1 MTEGWMPDQAG
12 HDKRS
17 NSKGPFL
24 APPGGAVPRSRPF
37 HFRGE
42 DCLSAASSA
51 AHTPGTGAQ
60 APPLGGPAR
69 APLVLGPFAETKG
82 PRRVGPKPHN
92 PPPLVVRGRHPAGE
106 KKGRA
111 GTQARPYTQT
121 P

>member
-1 MTEGWMPDQAG
+1 MPDQAG

-51 AHTPGTGAQ
+51 AHTTGTGAQ
-60 APPLGGPAR
+60 APPLGATPGRPWFW
-69 APLVLGPFAETKG
+69 VLL
-82 PRRVGPKPHN
+82 PKQKD
-92 PPPLVVRGRHPAGE
+92 LVVWGRNPTSLLPSSGGGRNPAGE